1 MTVSLYE
8 ATVPQFLQV
17 LTPVAGLID
26 KARAH
31 CRTNGL
37 PDEALSEARLAPDM
51 WVFAKQI
58 LASVQHSADAISGV
72 KVGETGPDL
81 SPPPT
86 SFDVLSERVNAA
98 IAQLQAVKPE
108 EIDAIAGN
116 DTCFRF
122 GERVMPFTVQD
133 YLLSFALPNFFFH
146 ASMAYAIL
154 RKEGLDV
161 GKRDFLGAVRLK
173 G

>member
-1 MTVSLYE
+1 MSLYH
-8 ATVPQFLQV
+8 ATVPQFLQI
-17 LTPVAGLID
+17 LQPVAGLVD

-31 CRTNGL
+31 CRANVL

-51 WVFAKQI
+51 WVFAKQVLGAI
-58 LASVQHSADAISGV
+58 QHSADAVAGV

-86 SFDVLSERVNAA
+86 SFDVLSERVEAA

-108 EIDAIAGN
+108 DLDAIAGN

-122 GERVMPFTVQD
+122 GERVMPFTVED
-133 YLLSFALPNFFFH
+133 YMLSFALPNFFFH

-161 GKRDFLGAVRLK
+161 GKRDFLGAPRMK
-173 G
+173 A